1 VNQEPRSP
9 AARIPVGGLFRMLT
23 LSVVLPLVAIAVLLA
38 HGASPVIALTSGSC
52 FPIIE
57 IVFEAVRTKRVGIV
71 PPVVLASIIF
81 GLGAAFITGNAVF
94 AVLKDSV
101 FTLVFGIV
109 FLGSLATPRP
119 LIFRLNRDMAADD
132 RARAATDALWQ
143 HPAARN
149 TFRVLTVV
157 WGVGLIAEAVT
168 RAIVA
173 FTLPIAK
180 AAALSP
186 VIAAVAIAGL
196 VAFTIIYSRAARR
209 RAAARGVPTGTDARS
224 R

>member
-1 VNQEPRSP
+1 
-9 AARIPVGGLFRMLT
+9 MLT
-23 LSVVLPLVAIAVLLA
+23 LSVVLPLVAIQVLLA

-52 FPIIE
+52 FPVIE
-57 IVFEAVRTKRVGIV
+57 IAIEAIRTNRVGVVPLVSLAGIV
-71 PPVVLASIIF
+71 C

-101 FTLVFGIV
+101 FTLAFGVV

-132 RARAATDALWQ
+132 QGRAATDALWQ
-143 HPAARN
+143 YPAART

-157 WGVGLIAEAVT
+157 WGIGLIAEAAT

-186 VIAAVAIAGL
+186 VIAAVAIAVL

-209 RAAARGVPTGTDARS
+209 RAAARRESTGTDAIS
-224 R
+224 P